1 MTQDIIVHF
10 SDISIEEYRKEVK
23 DAIIKHKEE
32 LTSLNLRDIKNK
44 DLIINS
50 NNYNGST
57 SFDIRHNLNFIQQ
70 QTTNDSET
78 KIYEGFGA
86 FSTLQGFQ
94 QSIPLITFKLGTNRH
109 RERKIQ
115 SSNDNPVLVLEI
127 TRQYLNTLLQI
138 TQDSSKDLGYYFKNL
153 KERTEDEDKDE
164 DYANY
169 IEIPYEDIR
178 LQLFKTL
185 LNPNGFG
192 KIEDISYQKNHSKT
206 PDKVKDFINDNI
218 DPVTNK
224 PENDE
229 FAQAHNINIFRI
241 PPDLRNKHLN
251 NGHIRVKEVNH
262 LKHLYRNYHNLVIKK
277 FFKIDDNDYNMFIVE
292 DEYLDIT
299 NDRMAAILIT
309 QGLNLDKDLD
319 IQFSDGILESEH
331 LTELY
336 VPQSD
341 QVEDDKNLNRCE
353 ELISKLTQNLNKHR
367 HNIQDENNEYSI
379 KLYDVENQILDA
391 SLSIQTLEDVS
402 IREFQHGF
410 GPGDIIIIPQKQ
422 KLQLSTRINGYFTD
436 EPFNFIKHIN
446 LVFEVVDVI
455 DPSIGDSH
463 LYQDDYGKD
472 VINYLKNKQDDP
484 SSLDTTHLDY
494 KDFRV
499 NSISKSTVMGID
511 YINEPDLD
519 VETNPIVNDNT
530 ETFFNS
536 VAGLF

>member
-10 SDISIEEYRKEVK
+10 SDISIEEYRNEVK
-23 DAIIKHKEE
+23 EAIIKHKEE
-32 LTSLNLRDIKNK
+32 LTSEKLKNIKNK

-57 SFDIRHNLNFIQQ
+57 SFNTNHNLNFIQQ
-70 QTTNDSET
+70 QTTNNSKT

-86 FSTLQGFQ
+86 YSTLQGFQ

-153 KERTEDEDKDE
+153 KERTEDEDE

-185 LNPNGFG
+185 LNPSGFG
-192 KIEDISYQKNHSKT
+192 KINNVNQQKHNEQTS
-206 PDKVKDFINDNI
+206 DKVKDFINNNI

-262 LKHLYRNYHNLVIKK
+262 LKHLYRNYHNLVIKN
-277 FFKIDDNDYNMFIVE
+277 FFRIKDNDYNMFIVE
-292 DEYLDIT
+292 DEFLDIT

-319 IQFSDGILESEH
+319 IQFSDGILEGDH
-331 LTELY
+331 LTKLY

-367 HNIQDENNEYSI
+367 HNIPDENNEYAI

-391 SLSIQTLEDVS
+391 SLSTQPLEGVP

-436 EPFNFIKHIN
+436 EPFNFIKNIN

-455 DPSIGDSH
+455 DPHIGDH
-463 LYQDDYGKD
+463 HFYQDDYGKE

-494 KDFRV
+494 NDLRV
-499 NSISKSTVMGID
+499 NSIDTSTVMGID
-511 YINEPDLD
+511 YVNETDLD
-519 VETNPIVNDNT
+519 VESNPPVNNDT

>member
-10 SDISIEEYRKEVK
+10 SDISIEEYRNEVK
-23 DAIIKHKEE
+23 EAIIKHKEE
-32 LTSLNLRDIKNK
+32 LTSEKLKNIKNK

-57 SFDIRHNLNFIQQ
+57 SFNTNHNLNFIQQ
-70 QTTNDSET
+70 QTTNDSKT

-86 FSTLQGFQ
+86 YSTLQGFQ

-153 KERTEDEDKDE
+153 KERTEDEDE

-185 LNPNGFG
+185 LNPSGFG
-192 KIEDISYQKNHSKT
+192 KINNVNIQKHNEQTS
-206 PDKVKDFINDNI
+206 DKVKDFINNNI

-277 FFKIDDNDYNMFIVE
+277 FFRIKDNDYNMFIVE
-292 DEYLDIT
+292 DEFLDIT

-319 IQFSDGILESEH
+319 IQFSDGILEGDH
-331 LTELY
+331 LTKLY

-367 HNIQDENNEYSI
+367 HNIQDENNEYAI

-391 SLSIQTLEDVS
+391 SLSTQSLEGVP

-436 EPFNFIKHIN
+436 EPFNFIKYIN

-455 DPSIGDSH
+455 DPHIGDH
-463 LYQDDYGKD
+463 HFYQDDYGKE

-494 KDFRV
+494 NDLRV
-499 NSISKSTVMGID
+499 NSIDTSTVMGID
-511 YINEPDLD
+511 YVNETDLD
-519 VETNPIVNDNT
+519 VESNPPVNNNT